1 MKQVSIHD
9 LKSGMVLAKNVYGKK
24 ESLLMGKGT
33 TLSSDSIEQL
43 SRLGIQSLWVEAF
56 DEKKDMN
63 GEEIKKIIKEVEEML
78 DSQFEPVSHNLI
90 MKELKKVFTYY
101 LIKKRTA

>member
-9 LKSGMVLAKNVYGKK
+9 VKSGMVTARNVYSKN

-33 TLSSDSIEQL
+33 TLSSDHIEQL
-43 SRLGIQSLWVEAF
+43 SRLGIQSLWIKAS
-56 DEKKDMN
+56 DTTKDIG
-63 GEEIKKIIKEVEEML
+63 GEEIKKITREVEEML
-78 DSQFEPVSHNLI
+78 DAQFELVSYNLI
-90 MKELKKVFTYY
+90 MKELKRVFTNY

>member
-1 MKQVSIHD
+1 MKQLSIHD
-9 LKSGMVLAKNVYGKK
+9 LKPGMVLAKDVYGKK

-33 TLSSDSIEQL
+33 TLSSENIEQL
-43 SRLGIQSLWVEAF
+43 SRLGIQSFWVETA
-56 DEKKDMN
+56 DEKKDMS
-63 GEEIKKIIKEVEEML
+63 GEEIKKIEKEVEEML

-90 MKELKKVFTYY
+90 MRELKKVFTNY